1 MANAQGPVPLKMFIF
16 IGAGAFAIFLVVF
29 VLTMGMFSSE
39 SGEEEVEEELPE
51 EIAEDYEYLSGDWH
65 GEYSPLAKGDSED
78 HPKKKEEKK
87 DSTLSE
93 EDSVEQ
99 VKWYKAQKEEIE
111 REWLRV
117 QAERAK
123 LENLRAQTKALIEQR
138 RNLEQTNIA
147 NLAKLFDTMKPEEVA
162 AIMENISD
170 AKVGLILQRMRKQ
183 NGAEVMAELPSERAA
198 QITMFM
204 IDLDGV
210 D

>member
-1 MANAQGPVPLKMFIF
+1 MSLKMAII
-16 IGAGAFAIFLVVF
+16 IGGGSFAIFLIVF

-39 SGEEEVEEELPE
+39 SVQEEVVEDLPAELE
-51 EIAEDYEYLSGDWH
+51 EDYEYLSGDWH
-65 GEYSPLAKGDSED
+65 GEYSPLAKEGSEQ
-78 HPKKKEEKK
+78 KTQKKEETK

-93 EDSVEQ
+93 EDSIEQ
-99 VKWYKAQKEEIE
+99 VKWYQAQKEEIE
-111 REWLRV
+111 REWLRL

-123 LENLRAQTKALIEQR
+123 LENLRAETKALIEQR

-198 QITMFM
+198 QITMQM